1 MFSASA
7 HSLRIFADSV
17 IDPTVI
23 VRPIQSTPGDRWRL
37 FLASASGLDSQ
48 SRSNPSWILA
58 KRWSSQ
64 RTAKPGINPRLP
76 EIRHI
81 SLSLAPAVHFA
92 NHPHD
97 MGRSVGFFEGLMVQR
112 QAYLELCDF
121 ASRSCEAG

>member
-7 HSLRIFADSV
+7 PNGRIFADSV

-23 VRPIQSTPGDRWRL
+23 VRPIQSTLGDRWRL
-37 FLASASGLDSQ
+37 FLASASGVDSQ

-58 KRWSSQ
+58 ERWSSQ

-76 EIRHI
+76 ENRHI
-81 SLSLAPAVHFA
+81 FPSLAPAVHFA
-92 NHPHD
+92 DRRPD
-97 MGRSVGFFEGLMVQR
+97 IGRSVGFSESLMVQR

-121 ASRSCEAG
+121 ASRRCEAG